1 MTWWSRNN
9 LRLVQNNLREV
20 DADLDVDLLIAELKD
35 FEANVLMMNA
45 GGMFAFYPSK
55 LQYQYVTP
63 YLTKDLLG
71 EAIEKAHA
79 NGIRFIARFDFSK
92 AHESIFQQQP
102 DWFYRNKEGREVNY
116 NGIVHTCLNGY
127 YQQQYSLEILEE
139 VLREYDV
146 DGVFFNMF
154 GYQNWDYSGNYYG
167 ICHCASCRRRF
178 MEMYGLELPDN
189 EDKDSAVYRKYREFQ
204 EKTSVAILDQIHGL
218 VKRLKPEAA
227 ICTYHPNK
235 VDIVRHE
242 STTALSRP
250 HPKWLYSSAENV
262 MPIAGS
268 YGDKLS
274 SNCSINAIDLTYRFT
289 GVSDYE
295 TEIRLYENIANG
307 SGLDF
312 CIIGTF
318 KGYPD
323 QSNMEKVKQVF
334 RFHQEN
340 EELFGQFRSV
350 ADIVLVK
357 PSSSAKRNS
366 RQEYLGV
373 FKMLKESHLLFD
385 VVHQERL
392 EHIAADTEAK
402 VVILPGIAELA
413 AGDLRALEVM
423 RDRGLHMAATG
434 GSLAEQP
441 EALLALFEAKLAG
454 VMHDTTA
461 GYVLVDN
468 KSMFPKLRKRD
479 WVIVNGPFA
488 LIHFSGDTI
497 KSLPLI
503 APASFGPPERAYG
516 HEMTESYGLGM
527 TNPISDCGMGRGAYL
542 GFNAGE
548 LYFLHGFADH
558 KVLVTGI
565 LDHLLSGDRRLRTNA
580 HSSVEITYNRLP
592 DGTNLLQLIN
602 LSGFNGVTYDAP
614 IPMFNIEVEIYGSPS
629 VSLVKRL
636 GESAEASLDTRGEQH
651 VVIRIAELHA
661 YGAYHFM

>member
-20 DADLDVDLLIAELKD
+20 DADLDVDLLIAELKA
-35 FEANVLMMNA
+35 FQANVLMMNA

-92 AHESIFQQQP
+92 AHESIFLQQP

-127 YQQQYSLEILEE
+127 YQQHYSLEILEE
-139 VLREYDV
+139 VLRDYDV

-189 EDKDSAVYRKYREFQ
+189 EDKDSAVYQKYREFQ

-242 STTALSRP
+242 SNTALSRP

-268 YGDKLS
+268 YSDKLS

-312 CIIGTF
+312 CIIGAF

-323 QSNMEKVKQVF
+323 QANIEKVKQVF
-334 RFHQEN
+334 RFHREN

-357 PSSSAKRNS
+357 PSSSMKRNS

-392 EHIAADTEAK
+392 EHIVADTEAK

-413 AGDLRALEVM
+413 DDELRALEVL
-423 RDRGLHMAATG
+423 RDRGIHIAATG

-479 WVIVNGPFA
+479 WVIVNGAFT
-488 LIHFSGDTI
+488 LINYSGDTI
-497 KSLPLI
+497 KNLPLI

-516 HEMTESYGLGM
+516 HEVTESYGLGI
-527 TNPISDCGMGRGAYL
+527 TNPCSDCGKGRGAYL

-548 LYFLHGFADH
+548 LYCLHGFADH
-558 KVLVTGI
+558 KELVTGI

-580 HSSVEITYNRLP
+580 HSSVEITYNQLP
-592 DGTNLLQLIN
+592 DGTSLLQLIN

-614 IPMFNIEVEIYGSPS
+614 IPMTGIEVEIYGSPNI
-629 VSLVKRL
+629 SLVKRL
-636 GESAEASLDTRGEQH
+636 GESAEASLDIRGEQR
-651 VVIRIAELHA
+651 VVVRIAELHA

>member
-20 DADLDVDLLIAELKD
+20 DADLDVDILIAELKA
-35 FEANVLMMNA
+35 FQANVLMMNA

-63 YLTKDLLG
+63 YLKKDLLG

-92 AHESIFQQQP
+92 AHESIFLQQP

-189 EDKDSAVYRKYREFQ
+189 EDKDSVVYQKYREFQ

-227 ICTYHPNK
+227 ICTYHSNK

-242 STTALSRP
+242 SNTALSRP

-268 YGDKLS
+268 YSDKLS

-312 CIIGTF
+312 CIIGAF

-323 QSNMEKVKQVF
+323 QANIEKVKQVF
-334 RFHQEN
+334 RFHREN

-392 EHIAADTEAK
+392 EHIVADTEAK

-413 AGDLRALEVM
+413 ADELRALEVL
-423 RDRGLHMAATG
+423 RDRGIHIAATG

-441 EALLALFEAKLAG
+441 EALLALFEAMLTG

-468 KSMFPKLRKRD
+468 KLMFPKLRKRD
-479 WVIVNGPFA
+479 WVIVNGAFT
-488 LIHFSGDTI
+488 LINYSGDM
-497 KSLPLI
+497 KKNLPLI

-516 HEMTESYGLGM
+516 HEMTESYGLGI
-527 TNPISDCGMGRGAYL
+527 TIPRSDCGKGRGAYL

-548 LYFLHGFADH
+548 LYYLHGFADH
-558 KVLVTGI
+558 KELVTGI
-565 LDHLLSGDRRLRTNA
+565 LDHLLRGNRRLRTNA

-614 IPMFNIEVEIYGSPS
+614 IPMSGIEVEIYGSPNI
-629 VSLVKRL
+629 SLVKRL
-636 GESAEASLDTRGEQH
+636 GESAEASLDIRGEQH
-651 VVIRIAELHA
+651 VVVRIAELHA